1 MSEKKSHVGLGVF
14 GIYAGTLKNKE
25 EWKDKSE
32 VTREAI
38 DAVAG
43 FLLINEKESR
53 FEWQGKKYV
62 MRVEEYHEDS
72 DVDVKKG

>member
-1 MSEKKSHVGLGVF
+1 MTDYHVGLGVF
-14 GIYAGTLKNKE
+14 GIYAGTLKKKD

-43 FLLINEKESR
+43 FLLLNQKECR
-53 FEWQGKKYV
+53 FKYEGKKYV
-62 MRVEEYHEDS
+62 MRVEERE
-72 DVDVKKG
+72 GE

>member
-1 MSEKKSHVGLGVF
+1 MADYHVGFGVF
-14 GIYAGTLKNKE
+14 GIYAGTLKKKD

-43 FLLINEKESR
+43 FLLLNQKECR
-53 FEWQGKKYV
+53 FEYEGKQYV
-62 MRVEEYHEDS
+62 MRVEEQES
-72 DVDVKKG
+72 EE

>member
-1 MSEKKSHVGLGVF
+1 MSDKYHVSLGVF

-53 FEWQGKKYV
+53 FKWQGKKYV
-62 MRVEEYHEDS
+62 MRVEEYQDDS

>member
-1 MSEKKSHVGLGVF
+1 MSEKKYHVGLGVF

-38 DAVAG
+38 DAVAE

-53 FEWQGKKYV
+53 FKWQGKKYV
-62 MRVEEYHEDS
+62 MRVEEYQEDA
-72 DVDVKKG
+72 DE

>member
-1 MSEKKSHVGLGVF
+1 MTDYHVGLGVF
-14 GIYAGTLKNKE
+14 GIYAGTLKKKD

-43 FLLINEKESR
+43 FLLLNQKECC
-53 FEWQGKKYV
+53 FKYEGKQYV
-62 MRVEEYHEDS
+62 MRVEEREG
-72 DVDVKKG
+72 K

>member
-1 MSEKKSHVGLGVF
+1 MSDYHVGLGVF
-14 GIYAGTLKNKE
+14 GIYAGTMKNKE

-43 FLLINEKESR
+43 FLLINDKECR
-53 FEWQGKKYV
+53 FSYEGKKYV
-62 MRVEEYHEDS
+62 MRVEEY
-72 DVDVKKG
+72 KGG

>member
-1 MSEKKSHVGLGVF
+1 MSDKYHVGLGVF
-14 GIYAGTLKNKE
+14 GIYAGILKNKE

-62 MRVEEYHEDS
+62 MRVEEYQEDT
-72 DVDVKKG
+72 DVNVKS

>member
-1 MSEKKSHVGLGVF
+1 MAEYHVGLGTF
-14 GIYAGTLKNKE
+14 GIYAGTLKKKD

-43 FLLINEKESR
+43 FLLLNQKECR
-53 FEWQGKKYV
+53 FSHEGKRCV
-62 MRVEEYHEDS
+62 MRVEKYAEE
-72 DVDVKKG
+72 

>member
-1 MSEKKSHVGLGVF
+1 MSDKYHVGLGVF

-43 FLLINEKESR
+43 FLLINGKESR
-53 FEWQGKKYV
+53 FEWQGKRYV
-62 MRVEEYHEDS
+62 MRVEEYQEDT
-72 DVDVKKG
+72 DECKDR